1 MTSLLSVGS
10 GVPVIVGVT
19 SGVLEGVC
27 VGPGVGV
34 GTVGFFVTTFVGVRV
49 TVILGVRVG
58 ATVRVAVTV
67 LVADTLVEV
76 VAAVVGPATIAPNV
90 GAAEDCALTAV
101 EIFCICCWSHAVRI
115 NPIMVR
121 KRTTRTFTRTG
132 IFCSCWVAALEITQ
146 LNKNTTTGRWLIR

>member
-34 GTVGFFVTTFVGVRV
+34 GTVGFLVTTSVGVRV
-49 TVILGVRVG
+49 AVIFGVRVG

-101 EIFCICCWSHAVRI
+101 ETFCICCLSHAVRI
-115 NPIMVR
+115 KPIIVTE
-121 KRTTRTFTRTG
+121 KTTRRFTRTS
-132 IFCSCWVAALEITQ
+132 IVCAS
-146 LNKNTTTGRWLIR
+146 